1 MKSRKYTSPTESVES
16 ACSLMASYSKTPKD
30 REKLKET
37 VFHMQELRLAV
48 VLKIPKFSIW

>member
-1 MKSRKYTSPTESVES
+1 
-16 ACSLMASYSKTPKD
+16 MAAYSKMPKD

-37 VFHMQELRLAV
+37 VFNMEELRLAV